1 MTEPQ
6 GLAEMGEVEEGDTV
20 RLRFLVWVMEQT
32 VVGVRAERAEFCLRE
47 SRVPNG
53 CPLGSRQY

>member
-1 MTEPQ
+1 
-6 GLAEMGEVEEGDTV
+6 MGEVEEGDTV

-32 VVGVRAERAEFCLRE
+32 VVGVRVERAEFCLRE

-53 CPLGSRQY
+53 CLLGSRQY